1 MKNMMLNAYTAE
13 DIRRKQNTGRRYVIE
28 KVFEEIG
35 RRIEE
40 AASNNFNGVQVSFN
54 DKAFEKFNIDDNVMR
69 SVRNRFETLNF
80 SVHISKFRKYIL
92 IQW

>member
-1 MKNMMLNAYTAE
+1 MKNMLLNAYTVE

-35 RRIEE
+35 RQVEE
-40 AASNNFNGVQVSFN
+40 AARNNFCGVRVSFE

-69 SVRNRFETLNF
+69 TVRNRFEALRF

>member
-1 MKNMMLNAYTAE
+1 MKSTMLTAYTAE
-13 DIRRKQNTGRRYVIE
+13 DIRRKQNTGRRYVID

-35 RRIEE
+35 RRVVE
-40 AASNNFNGVQVSFN
+40 AASNNFNGVRVSFD

-69 SVRNRFETLNF
+69 SVRNRFETLKF
-80 SVHISKFRKYIL
+80 SAHVSKFRKYIL

>member
-1 MKNMMLNAYTAE
+1 MKNTMLNAYTAE
-13 DIRRKQNTGRRYVIE
+13 DIRRKQNTGRRYVID

-35 RRIEE
+35 KRIEE
-40 AASNNFNGVQVSFN
+40 AASNNFNGVRVSFD

-69 SVRNRFETLNF
+69 SVRNRFETLKF
-80 SVHISKFRKYIL
+80 STHISKFRKYIL

>member
-1 MKNMMLNAYTAE
+1 MKNIALSAYTVE
-13 DIRRKQNTGRRYVIE
+13 DIRRKQNAGRRYVID

-35 RRIEE
+35 RRVEE
-40 AASNNFNGVQVSFN
+40 AASNNFNGVRVSF
-54 DKAFEKFNIDDNVMR
+54 DDEAFEKFNIDDNVMR
-69 SVRNRFETLNF
+69 TVRNRFEVLKF

>member
-1 MKNMMLNAYTAE
+1 MKSTMLTAYTAE
-13 DIRRKQNTGRRYVIE
+13 DIRRKQNTGRRYVID

-35 RRIEE
+35 RRIIE
-40 AASNNFNGVQVSFN
+40 AASNNFNGVRVSF
-54 DKAFEKFNIDDNVMR
+54 DDEAFEKFNIDDNVMR
-69 SVRNRFETLNF
+69 SVRSRFETLNF

>member
-13 DIRRKQNTGRRYVIE
+13 DIRRKQNTGRRYVID

-35 RRIEE
+35 RQIEE
-40 AASNNFNGVQVSFN
+40 AASNNFNGVRVSFD
-54 DKAFEKFNIDDNVMR
+54 DKAFEKFNIDDNVIR
-69 SVRNRFETLNF
+69 SVRNRFETLKF